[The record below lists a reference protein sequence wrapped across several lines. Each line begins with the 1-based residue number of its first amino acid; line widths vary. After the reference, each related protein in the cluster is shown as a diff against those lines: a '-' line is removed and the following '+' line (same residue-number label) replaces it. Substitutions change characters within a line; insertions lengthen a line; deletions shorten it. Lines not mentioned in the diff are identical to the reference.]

1 MSTHEIRSPLP
12 GTFYRKPS
20 PDAPSF
26 KNDGDAVMQG
36 DVIGLIEVMKTF
48 HEVHADASG
57 AGLVFVAEDNE
68 PIMAGQVIA
77 QVQA

>member
-1 MSTHEIRSPLP
+1 MSKLEIKSPLP

-20 PDAPSF
+20 PDAAPF
-26 KNDGDAVMQG
+26 KADGDSVAAG

-48 HEVHADASG
+48 HEVRAGLDG
-57 AGLVFVAEDNE
+57 AGITFVADDNE

-77 QVQA
+77 EVEG